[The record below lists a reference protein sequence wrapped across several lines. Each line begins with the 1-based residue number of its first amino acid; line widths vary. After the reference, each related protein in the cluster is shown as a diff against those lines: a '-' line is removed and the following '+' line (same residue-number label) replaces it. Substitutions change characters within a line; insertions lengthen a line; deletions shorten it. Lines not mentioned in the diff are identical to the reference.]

1 MAKESKYRFK
11 KILVVSIWIILL
23 SGSVVLLIAAM
34 SKKRNEVINRV
45 QIKISGITNNYFLGK
60 KEVQDILQ
68 AVNGKKLSGES
79 IHSLDLAAMESRLQ
93 KNQWIKTAEI
103 FLDNNNVLQVKI
115 EEREPIARIFF
126 NSGSSFYIDSSL
138 TRLPLSEK
146 YSARLPVFSSFPDV
160 NKSFSKKDSTLLAGI
175 KILSEYI
182 NEHPFWMAQIDQL
195 NITADNTFELIPK
208 LGNQLIRFGDTQNYE
223 EKFNKLLAFY
233 QQVETKVGW
242 NKYSVL
248 DVRFKN
254 QVVGVIRDA
263 AEIKSDSLKS
273 VQIMKG
279 IIAESQKNS
288 NDSTKIQLPQPQ
300 NEDNINITEERPA
313 VSEDAPYDKGK
324 EGRAN
329 VLPVI
334 SNPVKASA
342 EKPPAK
348 HNKEIFKKAD
358 LSKKKT
364 AGPVEKNKN
373 ENVKKAKETPK
384 AAIKKV
390 PKAVMPARSDY

>member
-1 MAKESKYRFK
+1 M
-11 KILVVSIWIILL
+11 
-23 SGSVVLLIAAM
+23 
-34 SKKRNEVINRV
+34 
-45 QIKISGITNNYFLGK
+45 
-60 KEVQDILQ
+60 
-68 AVNGKKLSGES
+68 
-79 IHSLDLAAMESRLQ
+79 
-93 KNQWIKTAEI
+93 
-103 FLDNNNVLQVKI
+103 
-115 EEREPIARIFF
+115 
-126 NSGSSFYIDSSL
+126 
-138 TRLPLSEK
+138 
-146 YSARLPVFSSFPDV
+146 
-160 NKSFSKKDSTLLAGI
+160 
-175 KILSEYI
+175 
-182 NEHPFWMAQIDQL
+182 
-195 NITADNTFELIPK
+195 ELIPK

-313 VSEDAPYDKGK
+313 VSEDAPYDKEK

-329 VLPVI
+329 VLPLI

-348 HNKEIFKKAD
+348 HNKEIFKKPD

>member
-1 MAKESKYRFK
+1 MAKESKYRLK

-23 SGSVVLLIAAM
+23 SGTVVLLIAAM

-45 QIKISGITNNYFLGK
+45 EIKISGIQNNYFLGK
-60 KEVQDILQ
+60 RDVQDILQ
-68 AVNGKKLSGES
+68 SVNGKKLTGES
-79 IHSLDLAAMESRLQ
+79 IHSLDLSAMESRLE

-103 FLDNNNVLQVKI
+103 FFDNSNVLQVKI
-115 EEREPIARIFF
+115 VEREPIARIFF

-146 YSARLPVFSSFPDV
+146 FSARLPVFSSFPDV
-160 NKSFSKKDSTLLAGI
+160 NKSFSKQDSTLLTGI
-175 KILSEYI
+175 KILSEYL
-182 NEHPFWMAQIDQL
+182 NTHPFWMAQIDQL
-195 NITADNTFELIPK
+195 NITTDNTFELIPK

-248 DVRFKN
+248 DVRFRN

-279 IIAESQKNS
+279 IIAESKKNS

-300 NEDNINITEERPA
+300 NEDNININEERSA
-313 VSEDAPYDKGK
+313 VSEDAPSEKSED
-324 EGRAN
+324 AHATAT
-329 VLPVI
+329 PVI
-334 SNPVKASA
+334 SNPVKVNK
-342 EKPPAK
+342 EKPPGK
-348 HNKEIFKKAD
+348 QNKEVLKKTN
-358 LSKKKT
+358 LSKKKPPK
-364 AGPVEKNKN
+364 PVEKNKN
-373 ENVKKAKETPK
+373 ENVKKGKETPK
-384 AAIKKV
+384 VEIKKV
-390 PKAVMPARSDY
+390 PKAVMPTRTDY